1 MFISKR
7 LYSGVGLLVLLLI
20 VLLATAIFSLGV
32 GRYPISGN
40 EILRYLFCGDYGD
53 DNIPVLIREVRI
65 PRIIGA
71 ILTGGALSVSGAV
84 YQGLFR
90 NPIVSPDILGVSSGA
105 GFGAALA
112 IVISAGVVGTQVLA
126 FGMGMIAVCLVLSI
140 SQIVNSHDKIL
151 VLVLSGMIVSALFS
165 ALISLMK
172 YIADAETKLP
182 DITFWLMGSFSNIS
196 MNEIKFIAPLV
207 IAGLIPVFLCSWKL
221 NVLSFG
227 EEEALTMGLNT
238 RKVRITLIVCASLM
252 TASVVSVT
260 GLIGWIGLI
269 VPHFTRFIAGS
280 NNRTLLPAAFIIGAA
295 FMLGVDDLARSI
307 MSVEIPLGIITSLI
321 GAPLFFVVLIT
332 RTKN

>member
-7 LYSGVGLLVLLLI
+7 LYSGVGLLALLLT
-20 VLLATAIFSLGV
+20 VLSATAVFSLGV
-32 GRYPISGN
+32 GRYPISGG

-53 DNIPVLIREVRI
+53 ENIPVLIREVRI

-112 IVISAGVVGTQVLA
+112 IVLSAGVAGTQFLA

-140 SQIVNSHDKIL
+140 SRTVNGHDKIL
-151 VLVLSGMIVSALFS
+151 VLVLSGMIVSALFG

-182 DITFWLMGSFSNIS
+182 DITFWLMGSFSNIG
-196 MNEIKFIAPLV
+196 MNEIKFIAPIV
-207 IAGLIPVFLCSWKL
+207 VAGLIPAFLCSWKL

-238 RKVRITLIVCASLM
+238 RKIRITLIVCASLM

-260 GLIGWIGLI
+260 GLIGWTGLI

-280 NNRTLLPAAFIIGAA
+280 NNRTLLPAAFITGAA

-307 MSVEIPLGIITSLI
+307 MPVEIPLGIITSLI

-332 RTKN
+332 RAKN